1 LPALDRLQVEGAL
14 ARSNTMLK
22 DKTSSAIIAVSDVE
36 RARKFYGDTLGLEL
50 DVDSMG
56 DVLTFRT
63 GETKV
68 VVYKSV
74 EAGTNRA
81 NALVWDV
88 GDEVDAIA
96 RTLKGKG
103 VAFEHYDMPGVKLE
117 GDIHVGGEMRM
128 AWFKDPDGNILHI
141 NNM

>member
-1 LPALDRLQVEGAL
+1 
-14 ARSNTMLK
+14 MLK
-22 DKTSSAIIAVSDVE
+22 DKTSSAIIAVSDID
-36 RARKFYGDTLGLEL
+36 RAREFYGATLGLEL
-50 DVDSMG
+50 EDDSMD

-63 GETKV
+63 GATHL
-68 VVYKSV
+68 VVYKSD

-88 GDEVDAIA
+88 GNEVDAIA
-96 RTLKGKG
+96 RYLKGKG
-103 VAFEHYDMPGVKLE
+103 VAFEHYDMHGVKLE

>member
-1 LPALDRLQVEGAL
+1 
-14 ARSNTMLK
+14 MLK
-22 DKTSSAIIAVSDVE
+22 DKTSSAIIAVSDMD
-36 RARKFYGDTLGLEL
+36 RAREFYGATLGLEL
-50 DVDSMG
+50 EDDSMD

-63 GETKV
+63 GATHL
-68 VVYKSV
+68 VVYKSD

-88 GDEVDAIA
+88 GNEVDAIA
-96 RTLKGKG
+96 RDLKGKG
-103 VAFEHYDMPGVKLE
+103 VTFEHYDMPGVKLE